1 MGTKGKRPAMLFY
14 PRDWLVDPNLNSCSL
29 CAQGLWIRMLCYM
42 WESEKRGYLMVG
54 NKALHKEQIVRL
66 IGAGNPEDEVLYW
79 LSELKDAGV
88 YSVDDEGVIY
98 SRRMVDDEGDTKTS
112 KAKNKVKSSSRTRT
126 RAEDE
131 DEYVNK
137 KFRTKRAVE
146 DALQSNRISYDHY
159 PNFKIFWE
167 IYPPRNGVRQNK
179 KEAFVTWVFQA
190 LEEKGDL
197 IIDSVGKLKDTE
209 SWTKENG
216 RFVPMATTFLN
227 GNRWEDEVEEFTPS
241 AWGVNA

>member
-1 MGTKGKRPAMLFY
+1 
-14 PRDWLVDPNLNSCSL
+14 
-29 CAQGLWIRMLCYM
+29 
-42 WESEKRGYLMVG
+42 MVG

-66 IGAGNPEDEVLYW
+66 IGAGNPENEVLYW

-98 SRRMVDDEGDTKTS
+98 SRRMVDDEGDTQIS
-112 KAKNKVKSSSRTRT
+112 KAKNKVKSPSRTRT

-137 KFRTKRAVE
+137 KFRTKKAVE
-146 DALQSNRISYDHY
+146 DALHCNRISYDHY

-179 KEAFVTWVFQA
+179 KEAFVTWVFQG

-197 IIDSVGKLKDTE
+197 IIDSVKKLKDTE

>member
-1 MGTKGKRPAMLFY
+1 
-14 PRDWLVDPNLNSCSL
+14 
-29 CAQGLWIRMLCYM
+29 M

-98 SRRMVDDEGDTKTS
+98 SRRMVEDEGDTKTS
-112 KAKNKVKSSSRTRT
+112 KAKNKIKSPSRTRA

-137 KFRTKRAVE
+137 TYKTKRAIE
-146 DALQSNRISYDHY
+146 DALHANRTGYDDY
-159 PNFKIFWE
+159 PKFKIFWDS
-167 IYPPRNGVRQNK
+167 YPPRNGVRQNK
-179 KEAFVTWVFQA
+179 REAFISWIYLK
-190 LEEKGDL
+190 LETKGDM
-197 IIDSVGKLKDTE
+197 IIEAVNKMKVTDS
-209 SWTKENG
+209 WQKEKG

-227 GNRWEDEVEEFTPS
+227 GGRWEDEVEDFLSLSTRPQI
-241 AWGVNA
+241 NA

>member
-1 MGTKGKRPAMLFY
+1 MLFY

-29 CAQGLWIRMLCYM
+29 CAQGLWVRMLCYM

-54 NKALHKEQIVRL
+54 NKALHIEQIVRL
-66 IGAGNPEDEVLYW
+66 VGAGNPESEVLYW

-88 YSVDDEGVIY
+88 YSETDEGVMY

-112 KAKNKVKSSSRTRT
+112 KVKNKGTVTIKTPSRTRA
-126 RAEDE
+126 RPEDE
-131 DEYVNK
+131 DEHTNK
-137 KFRTKRAVE
+137 KYRTKRSIE
-146 DALQSNRISYDHY
+146 DALHAERISYDHY
-159 PNFKIFWE
+159 PSFKNFWE

-179 KEAFVTWVFQA
+179 KEAFITWVFQA
-190 LEEKGDL
+190 LEEKGKI
-197 IIDSVGKLKDTE
+197 IIDSVVKLKDTE

-227 GNRWEDEVEEFTPS
+227 GDRWEDEVEDFTPS
-241 AWGVNA
+241 AWGLNA